1 RRAHPPRALQ
11 ADRERYVARRA
22 RSAAGRAD
30 RSLRPAAAADEDLVR
45 DHVAQA
51 PRAAA
56 RRRKAAGRRDRR
68 HAALRRAGDRRPG
81 AADRPRRG
89 VSGAL
94 QARRPVQAEIHVARR
109 LRGGSAPRSGEAAEA
124 ARCGDARDGRRGLN
138 GRCARAF
145 GLRAPFE
152 RGRRGRGYNRL
163 MNDRPMNAQRPGRL
177 GLSLATALLGIA
189 LASAAFG
196 QAPSSAASEPP
207 LYRVEVIVFAHNRG
221 NPAEED
227 FAYIARRESMSGA
240 RTRGRGEIAQ
250 FDFGPYLPEEGVS
263 GEPSGLRNAEG
274 SARSRLLLGQNEAA
288 DGADQTTPRAG
299 AANEPA
305 DAALPDTT
313 DAADADTTDP
323 ASADGGQAAE
333 GEAGTAFDP
342 FGGDPGNAVAAF
354 RFRLLEPSELEL
366 GAVRQRLARGYT

>member
-1 RRAHPPRALQ
+1 M
-11 ADRERYVARRA
+11 
-22 RSAAGRAD
+22 S
-30 RSLRPAAAADEDLVR
+30 
-45 DHVAQA
+45 
-51 PRAAA
+51 
-56 RRRKAAGRRDRR
+56 
-68 HAALRRAGDRRPG
+68 
-81 AADRPRRG
+81 
-89 VSGAL
+89 
-94 QARRPVQAEIHVARR
+94 
-109 LRGGSAPRSGEAAEA
+109 
-124 ARCGDARDGRRGLN
+124 
-138 GRCARAF
+138 
-145 GLRAPFE
+145 
-152 RGRRGRGYNRL
+152 
-163 MNDRPMNAQRPGRL
+163 AQRPGRL

-240 RTRGRGEIAQ
+240 RTRGRSEIAQ

-263 GEPSGLRNAEG
+263 GETSGLRNTEG
-274 SARSRLLLGQNEAA
+274 SARSRLLLGQDEAA

-305 DAALPDTT
+305 DAALPDAT

-323 ASADGGQAAE
+323 TSADGVQAAE
-333 GEAGTAFDP
+333 DEAGTAFDP

-366 GAVRQRLARGYT
+366 GAVRQRLARGYTPLVHGGWIQEGLPQLQARPFDLAYLGVGSPSGTIRLHVSRFLHLTVDLEYRPRSASENAGPSGSDAFGSSSAAPGFGVSLAEVDVPNRYHLKAERRMRSGEVHYFDHPFFGVIAVVRPYEPPAPPETESVRPAA